1 MDVERLKA
9 NYRDVSSRAAAAA
22 ERAGRPEGSW
32 RLVAVT
38 KSVGAD
44 VAAALARLGV
54 GNLGENR
61 VRELVAKREALAGQA
76 VCWHMIGHLQ
86 RNKVKNVL
94 GHVELIHSV
103 DSLRLA
109 REIEKVASRREMV
122 QDVLLEV
129 NVAGEEAKWGLTPEE
144 TPLLAEAVR
153 QLPHVGVRGLM
164 TMAPLAG
171 EAEETRPVFKSLR
184 QLGEQMGAGGLFS
197 GSDWEL
203 SMGMTQD
210 FEVAVEEGATLIRV
224 GSALFAGV

>member
-9 NYRDVSSRAAAAA
+9 NCRDVSSRAAAAA

-109 REIEKVASRREMV
+109 REVEKVASRREMV

-144 TPLLAEAVR
+144 TPRLAEAVA
-153 QLPHVGVRGLM
+153 QLPHVRVRGLM

-171 EAEETRPVFKSLR
+171 DAEETRPVFRSLR
-184 QLGEQMGAGGLFS
+184 QLGERLAAGGLFS
-197 GSDWEL
+197 GSGWEL